1 MALHAIVLLDD
12 YAALSLLVAC
22 IDFHALAGP
31 INAVFAHVA
40 RVRRSRFLRCS
51 GDTVQGV
58 ATRFLVTDPT
68 QVAEASMSSTL
79 TTRFVFGSPPLLLLP
94 ALQRSAAQIKHV
106 DDEVRISP
114 PSPPV
119 LTISHARTIR
129 AADQTRRRRGY
140 NISPLPPTFL
150 LLAVHERSVP
160 LIKHVGDEV
169 IIYPRSVPPLR
180 LVLALQRSAAQIK
193 HVDGEVIVADQAHQR
208 RGEYIKHVDDK
219 GSM

>member
-1 MALHAIVLLDD
+1 MALRAVVLLDD
-12 YAALSLLVAC
+12 YAALSLLVAR

-31 INAVFAHVA
+31 VNAIFAHVA
-40 RVRRSRFLRCS
+40 RRAI
-51 GDTVQGV
+51 QGV
-58 ATRFLVTDPT
+58 AARFLVTDPT

-79 TTRFVFGSPPLLLLP
+79 TTRSPPLPLLP

-119 LTISHARTIR
+119 LTISRARTIR

-169 IIYPRSVPPLR
+169 IILQIKHVDGEVIVPAFGFPLP
-180 LVLALQRSAAQIK
+180 LLPALQRSAAQIK
-193 HVDGEVIVADQAHQR
+193 HIDDEVNIADQACR
-208 RGEYIKHVDDK
+208 
-219 GSM
+219 

>member
-1 MALHAIVLLDD
+1 MALRAVVLLDD
-12 YAALSLLVAC
+12 YAALSLLVAR

-31 INAVFAHVA
+31 VNAVFAHVA

-58 ATRFLVTDPT
+58 AARFLVTDPT

-79 TTRFVFGSPPLLLLP
+79 TTRLVS
-94 ALQRSAAQIKHV
+94 QIKHV

-119 LTISHARTIR
+119 LTISRARTIR

-169 IIYPRSVPPLR
+169 IISQIKHVDGEVIVPAFGFPLP
-180 LVLALQRSAAQIK
+180 LLPALQRSAAQIK
-193 HVDGEVIVADQAHQR
+193 HIDDEVNIADQACR
-208 RGEYIKHVDDK
+208 
-219 GSM
+219 